1 MNSRAK
7 GLHYG
12 PGQRGFTLI
21 ELMVVISII
30 SLLISLLLPAVQA
43 AREAARRIQCA
54 NNVKQLGL
62 ALQQH
67 ASVFQSFPGNGGYTP
82 ASQIKDINGQLISI
96 STEDLQFGDFFT
108 WGIGIPGAAPKSQP
122 GSWAFAILP
131 YLEQSAA
138 QQAMEVGANFP
149 VFLCPSRAR
158 QKSEPTVDDNFG
170 KYVSGGL
177 AWSQTDY
184 CGNGKVTPNFPFVRS
199 LAAVTDGLS
208 QTFIVGEKAFDRT
221 VHRPT
226 SWYWDE
232 PIFSGGSK
240 GTARSGLV
248 IVPDGRGISFKDNW
262 GSAHSA
268 GAVFGKADGS
278 TQLITAT
285 ISFQVMRALL
295 TPDGGEVES
304 NETE

>member
-1 MNSRAK
+1 MKTKSSR
-7 GLHYG
+7 LFHRRF
-12 PGQRGFTLI
+12 PSGFTLV
-21 ELMVVISII
+21 ELLVVISII

-43 AREAARRIQCA
+43 AREAARRMQCS

-67 ASVFQSFPGNGGYTP
+67 ASVFQSFPGNGGYTVT
-82 ASQIKDINGQLISI
+82 SKIKGTNGQLVSI
-96 STEDLQFGDFFT
+96 STQDLQYGDFFT
-108 WGIGIPGAAPKSQP
+108 WGIGIPGAAPKAQP

-138 QQAMEVGANFP
+138 QQAMDVGANFH
-149 VFLCPSRAR
+149 VYLCPSRAR
-158 QKSEPTVDDNFG
+158 QKSEPTVDDDFG
-170 KYVSGGL
+170 KFVSGGL

-208 QTFIVGEKAFDRT
+208 QTFIVGEKAYDRS

-240 GTARSGLV
+240 GTARSGLA
-248 IVPDGRGISFKDNW
+248 IIPDGRGISFKDNW
-262 GSAHSA
+262 GSAHSV

-278 TQLITAT
+278 TQLITAS
-285 ISFQVMRALL
+285 ISFRVMRALL

-304 NETE
+304 NDSE

>member
-1 MNSRAK
+1 MNSKAN
-7 GLHYG
+7 GLPYS
-12 PGQRGFTLI
+12 PLQLGFTLI
-21 ELMVVISII
+21 ELLVVLSII
-30 SLLISLLLPAVQA
+30 SLLISLLLPAIQA
-43 AREAARRIQCA
+43 AREAARRIQCS

-82 ASQIKDINGQLISI
+82 ASQIKDINGQMISI
-96 STEDLQFGDFFT
+96 STEDLQFGDLFT

-131 YLEQSAA
+131 YIEQSAA
-138 QQAMEVGANFP
+138 QQAMDVGANLQ

-158 QKSEPTVDDNFG
+158 EKSEPTVDDDFG

-177 AWSQTDY
+177 AWSKTDY
-184 CGNGKVTPNFPFVRS
+184 CANGKVTPNFPFVRS
-199 LAAVTDGLS
+199 LASVTDGLS
-208 QTFIVGEKAFDRT
+208 HTFIVGEKAYDRT

-262 GSAHSA
+262 GSAHSV
-268 GAVFGKADGS
+268 GTVFGKADGS
-278 TQLITAT
+278 TQLITST
-285 ISFQVMRALL
+285 INFRVMRALL